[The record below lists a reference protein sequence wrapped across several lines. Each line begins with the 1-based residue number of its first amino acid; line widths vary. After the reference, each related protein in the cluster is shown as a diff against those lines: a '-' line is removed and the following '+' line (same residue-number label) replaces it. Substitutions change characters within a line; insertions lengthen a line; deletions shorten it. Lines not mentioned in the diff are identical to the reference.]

1 MTKHLIAVTGAT
13 GKTGGAVAA
22 QLLALGWPVRALVHT
37 EDQRSARL
45 RSLGAEVVV
54 ADLFDPLQLQT
65 ALHGASRAYYCPP
78 WHPYM
83 IQSAAAFAMAARHA
97 KLEAIVYLSQWLA
110 SPNHPSLATRQNW
123 LVEELFSSVPG
134 IAHTV
139 VNPGFFADNYLRLI
153 DFAAHLGLFPM
164 PMGAGRNAPPSNEDI
179 AQVVVAALTDP
190 GRHAGKTYRPTG
202 PTLLSAKDMAMILSR
217 VVGRKVMHVEMPMWM
232 FLKAMRT
239 LGISRFEQ
247 LGIRAYVEDH
257 KRGAFELGAPTDHV
271 LHVTGRE
278 PEEFET
284 IARRYAAMPQ
294 ARRSLANTLKTFGTF
309 MKIGMTP
316 AYNLD
321 AYERD
326 QQHPRTAKRELAVDS
341 RWWRERLE
349 PRAMGRLAQRA

>member
-1 MTKHLIAVTGAT
+1 MKRPLIAVTGAT
-13 GKTGGAVAA
+13 GKTGSAVAS
-22 QLLALGWPVRALVHT
+22 QLLALGWPVRAFVHT

-45 RSLGAEVVV
+45 RSLGADVVV
-54 ADLFDPLQLQT
+54 VDLFDRLQLQT
-65 ALHGASRAYYCPP
+65 ALQGTSRAYYCPP

-83 IQSAAAFAMAARHA
+83 IQSAAAFAMASRHA
-97 KLEAIVYLSQWLA
+97 KLEVIVSLSQWLA

-123 LVEELFSSVPG
+123 LVEEMFSNVPG

-179 AQVVVAALTDP
+179 ARVVVSALTDP
-190 GRHAGKTYRPTG
+190 ARHAGKTYRPTG
-202 PTLLSAKDMAMILSR
+202 PTLLSAKDMATTLSR

-247 LGIRAYVEDH
+247 LGIRTYIEDH
-257 KRGAFELGAPTDHV
+257 KRGAFELGAPTGHV
-271 LHVTGRE
+271 LQVTGRE
-278 PEEFET
+278 PEDFET

-294 ARRSLANTLKTFGTF
+294 ARRSLANTLETFGTF

-321 AYERD
+321 AYESD
-326 QQHPRTAKRELAVDS
+326 HQHPRTARPELAIAS
-341 RWWRERLE
+341 SWWRERHE
-349 PRAMGRLAQRA
+349 PRAKVPPCD